1 MRSELLAAIQDQK
14 YWMDNFTRRGY
25 FEAFKKYTQT
35 YAPVYLAAI
44 CEAKDETGR
53 EALARELMDGLE
65 AGWAKQRIWNR
76 TKARFSDKE
85 MIINYLSPMLL
96 GLEDEACGDFA
107 KQLQAVWAERLP
119 KEAYGLAT
127 YKQLRR
133 GFKNVI
139 LGMEFKDELRELE
152 EDREEAEKQKK

>member
-1 MRSELLAAIQDQK
+1 MRSELLAAIQDRK
-14 YWMDNFTRRGY
+14 YWMENFTRRGY

-35 YAPVYLAAI
+35 YAQPYLTAI
-44 CEAKDETGR
+44 REAKDEAGR
-53 EALARELMDGLE
+53 AALAVELMDALE
-65 AGWAKQRIWNR
+65 AGWAKERIWNR

-96 GLEDEACGDFA
+96 GLEDEACDAFA
-107 KQLQAVWAERLP
+107 KQLQALWAERLP

-139 LGMEFKDELRELE
+139 LGMEFKDELREME
-152 EDREEAEKQKK
+152 EDQEEAEKQKK

>member
-1 MRSELLAAIQDQK
+1 MKSELLAAIQDRK

-35 YAPVYLAAI
+35 YAQPYLTAI
-44 CEAKDETGR
+44 REAKDEAGR
-53 EALARELMDGLE
+53 AALAGDLMDALE
-65 AGWAKQRIWNR
+65 AGWAKERIWNR

-85 MIINYLSPMLL
+85 MLINYLSPMLL

-127 YKQLRR
+127 YKQLRQ
-133 GFKNVI
+133 GFRNAI
-139 LGMEFKDELRELE
+139 LGMEFRDDLREME
-152 EDREEAEKQKK
+152 EAQEEAENQKK